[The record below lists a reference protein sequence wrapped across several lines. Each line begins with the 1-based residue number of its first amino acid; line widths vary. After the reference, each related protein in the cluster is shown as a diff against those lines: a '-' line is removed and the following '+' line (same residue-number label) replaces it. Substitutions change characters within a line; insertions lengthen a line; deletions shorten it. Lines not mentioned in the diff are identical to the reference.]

1 MSTVTEIVV
10 STVDTIIYRAVTGR
24 SITSLRRK
32 ASDIIKP
39 DIASNDR
46 LLHTY
51 LNLPKEM

>member
-24 SITSLRRK
+24 SITSVQRK

-39 DIASNDR
+39 DIANNDR